1 MLYQLVSLKTHGM
14 KNKNQGALSII
25 EGTQDAPFEI
35 KRIYYI
41 HGVKAG
47 ERRGHHAH
55 KALWQLLFCP
65 YGKIRINIETAQRA
79 PLFCWRRPR
88 PDCCLVRACGARWTG
103 SKMIRCFA
111 LLLLSTMM
119 KMTISVIISNSGN
132 MSLKQLAS
140 KDF

>member
-65 YGKIRINIETAQRA
+65 YGKIRINIENGTESASVLLETPSA
-79 PLFCWRRPR
+79 
-88 PDCCLVRACGARWTG
+88 G
-103 SKMIRCFA
+103 
-111 LLLLSTMM
+111 LLLGPGVWRTMDWLQDD
-119 KMTISVIISNSGN
+119 SV
-132 MSLKQLAS
+132 LCVAAS
-140 KDF
+140 EHYDEDDYIRDYQQFREYVAQAACK